1 MGLFQKIRALTGGGA
16 WTQSKPFASVRTTQR
31 WLDNLPNLS
40 GYELH
45 HALVEG
51 LERFNGD
58 IRGDALKRIKVLQ
71 VMEETGLPMQAGIV
85 SEYINTPESNK
96 LGRQT
101 LWREAHL
108 FWSQMATAY
117 LQFLK
122 LVLRGEEKDRL
133 KPWSIEII
141 LKNLHYSALSMRWEH
156 FRGQRPVEL
165 AWRRLHRVYRMAE
178 IAGVAL
184 SDAEIEG
191 VATNCAREYV
201 LALLFDLANPH
212 VFQPRE
218 IQTIINILEGLE
230 ALPVPEIGL
239 RRDRHSHM
247 IDLSTSL
254 GAEKIEDRWVPG
266 KRLRYLE
273 LRGVV
278 SELEDRALDAPDA
291 QTGLMCKQIARIIG
305 RVGAR
310 RDSARKPVAGEVG
323 VAAGILAVL
332 EAMHAGQENEY
343 KLERWKLRDESRE
356 GLGFILPQGREM
368 PAGRLLVVSR
378 LSGEKHWQLLAVR
391 WGREE
396 GGQSLLGAESLS
408 KHPKLV
414 EVSWQSGQGQ
424 TDTSLAIFL
433 PLTNTSHGAASNLLM
448 PLSSY
453 GKDRTVVLRDEEVLY
468 RLSLGQVVESHETWV
483 RVGFDV
489 LARETATEQQN
500 QPLAA
505 Q

>member
-1 MGLFQKIRALTGGGA
+1 MKSFANLFQRIRALTGSTG
-16 WTQSKPFASVRTTQR
+16 WSQPKPFTSVRTTQR

-40 GYELH
+40 EYELH

-58 IRGDALKRIKVLQ
+58 VRGDALKRIKMLQ
-71 VMEETGLPMQAGIV
+71 IMEETGLSMQAGIV
-85 SEYINTPESNK
+85 VEYINTPESNQH
-96 LGRQT
+96 GRQV

-133 KPWSIEII
+133 KPWSTEII
-141 LKNLHYSALSMRWEH
+141 LKNLRYAALSIRWEH
-156 FRGQRPVEL
+156 FRGQRPAEL

-184 SDAEIEG
+184 SEFELEG
-191 VATNCAREYV
+191 RMTSCAREYV

-218 IQTIINILEGLE
+218 VQNIVDILEGLGT
-230 ALPVPEIGL
+230 LPVPEIGL

-254 GAEKIEDRWVPG
+254 GAEAIEDRWVPG

-273 LRGVV
+273 LRGTV
-278 SELEDRALDAPDA
+278 SELESRVLNAPDA
-291 QTGLMCKQIARIIG
+291 QTGLMCKQIARIVG

-310 RDSARKPVAGEVG
+310 RDSVRKPVAGEVG
-323 VAAGILAVL
+323 VAAGMQAVV
-332 EAMHAGQENEY
+332 EAMQAGADGDTR
-343 KLERWKLRDESRE
+343 LERWKLRDESRE
-356 GLGFILPQGREM
+356 GLGFVLPQGREM
-368 PAGRLLVVSR
+368 PVGRLLVVSR

-391 WGREE
+391 WVREE
-396 GGQSLLGAESLS
+396 GGESLLGAESLS

-414 EVSWQSGQGQ
+414 EVSWQSGQ
-424 TDTSLAIFL
+424 TETNTLPAIFL
-433 PLTNTSHGAASNLLM
+433 PLTNTSHGAASNLLI
-448 PLSSY
+448 PQASY
-453 GKDRTVVLRDEEVLY
+453 EKGRTVVLRDEEVLY
-468 RLSLGQVVESHETWV
+468 RLSLGEVVESHEAWV

-489 LARETATEQQN
+489 LAREKATEQ
-500 QPLAA
+500 
-505 Q
+505 

>member
-1 MGLFQKIRALTGGGA
+1 MKSFANLFQRIRALTGGAG
-16 WTQSKPFASVRTTQR
+16 WSQPKPFTSVRTTQR

-40 GYELH
+40 EYELH

-58 IRGDALKRIKVLQ
+58 VRGDALKRIKMLQ
-71 VMEETGLPMQAGIV
+71 VMEETGLSMQAGIV
-85 SEYINTPESNK
+85 VEYINTPESNQH
-96 LGRQT
+96 GRQV

-122 LVLRGEEKDRL
+122 LVLRGDEKDRL
-133 KPWSIEII
+133 KPWSTEII
-141 LKNLHYSALSMRWEH
+141 LKNLSYAALSIRWEY
-156 FRGQRPVEL
+156 FRGQRPTEL

-184 SDAEIEG
+184 SEIEVEG
-191 VATNCAREYV
+191 RMTSCAREYV

-218 IQTIINILEGLE
+218 VQNIIDILEGLGG
-230 ALPVPEIGL
+230 LPVPEIGL

-254 GAEKIEDRWVPG
+254 GAETIEDRWVPG

-273 LRGVV
+273 LRGTV
-278 SELEDRALDAPDA
+278 SELESRVLNAPDV
-291 QTGLMCKQIARIIG
+291 QTGLMCKQIARIVG
-305 RVGAR
+305 RVGVR
-310 RDSARKPVAGEVG
+310 RDSARQPVAGEIG
-323 VAAGILAVL
+323 VAAGMRAVV
-332 EAMHAGQENEY
+332 EAMQAGADGDTR
-343 KLERWKLRDESRE
+343 LERWKLRDESRE
-356 GLGFILPQGREM
+356 GLGFALPQGRET

-391 WGREE
+391 WVREE
-396 GGQSLLGAESLS
+396 AGESLLGAVSLS

-414 EVSWQSGQGQ
+414 EVSWQSEQ
-424 TDTSLAIFL
+424 TESNTSPAIFL
-433 PLTNTSHGAASNLLM
+433 PLTNTSHGAASHLLI
-448 PLSSY
+448 PQEVY
-453 GKDRTVVLRDEEVLY
+453 GKGRAVMLRDEDVLY
-468 RLSLGQVVESHETWV
+468 RLALGDIVESHETWM

-489 LARETATEQQN
+489 LAREKTTE
-500 QPLAA
+500 P
-505 Q
+505 